1 MMRDWSLWT
10 HSYWR
15 AAGLLLLLLLQLR
28 LWLVRWVVVVVVWR
42 RVA

>member
-15 AAGLLLLLLLQLR
+15 AAGLLLLLQQLR

-42 RVA
+42 RDA